1 MKGILLNIR
10 YFCGCLKSVTV
21 NPLLSFHTGPHQLPS
36 SPPPSFRLADILINH
51 IGATKCWETN
61 IKIITKIKNVFKQSR
76 TCIEPIRF
84 LSASKNFGK
93 NAWMA
98 FSDFLFCMK
107 SIGITEVKKV
117 KEDLIQLKYF
127 CFENCSLKDK
137 LEVCSTYK
145 NYVSNSGRTQK
156 ILFYT
161 FFTFL
166 KTKYLWK

>member
-1 MKGILLNIR
+1 MKGILSNIR

-93 NAWMA
+93 NVWMA

-107 SIGITEVKKV
+107 SIGISEV
-117 KEDLIQLKYF
+117 IQGQGGPDTTKIFLF
-127 CFENCSLKDK
+127 WK
-137 LEVCSTYK
+137 LFS
-145 NYVSNSGRTQK
+145 
-156 ILFYT
+156 
-161 FFTFL
+161 
-166 KTKYLWK
+166 